1 MSRGDD
7 ALVVAAAGPL
17 STIQDAGRWGH
28 LRNGVP
34 PAGAMDMIA
43 LAAANLLV
51 GNAPGAAAIEFTL
64 AGDTLECAAESAR
77 ATSTGSERTTG
88 SASRRARS
96 ASRSARAAKAAEA
109 AAAAMGGGARERD
122 ALTVA

>member
-7 ALVVAAAGPL
+7 ALVVVAAGPL

-51 GNAPGAAAIEFTL
+51 GNAPGAAAVEFTL
-64 AGDTLECAAESAR
+64 LKQMDRTVQDHVNWREDIEPL
-77 ATSTGSERTTG
+77 ATGQRLQVLQEAICIDFETGGWRCD
-88 SASRRARS
+88 R
-96 ASRSARAAKAAEA
+96 
-109 AAAAMGGGARERD
+109 M
-122 ALTVA
+122 V